1 MNHKTTIL
9 PLAMAAAVALAACS
23 GPKPEQLTSCTEN
36 PVAKEF
42 LETASYPDG
51 DYSESAMPGF
61 DTLKTAFRK
70 DQPSPITVRWNAPKT
85 PLKDVRLVVSC
96 GKKLTDTLFC
106 IPVDPGAD
114 SALVYNL
121 VPGKECAFRVCGL
134 DGKGKEVVLS
144 RGTLQAEGPLRM
156 IYTDALNNVRD
167 LGGWKTADGKTIRY
181 GLIFRGG
188 QLNRQTPPSERD
200 IDLFKRVLGIRNDV
214 DLRWD
219 SELDGGTPDDP
230 SDDLYFTPLG
240 EGVEYVHMPVNLY
253 ALGQADTTQWNN
265 LINHMLDKAIAGEP
279 SYVHCAAGA
288 DRTGTTCFLL
298 EGVLGVTEESLAK
311 DYELTSF
318 SIYGR
323 RTRNDANSY
332 RHMVTYLLSREGETL
347 RDKFEN
353 YFTEYIGISAEKI
366 EAFRAAMLE

>member
-96 GKKLTDTLFC
+96 GKKLADTLFC

-265 LINHMLDKAIAGEP
+265 
-279 SYVHCAAGA
+279 
-288 DRTGTTCFLL
+288 RFGT
-298 EGVLGVTEESLAK
+298 EV
-311 DYELTSF
+311 ELTRGHF
-318 SIYGR
+318 VVKTQIYERMYRGY
-323 RTRNDANSY
+323 TIESMNRNMLVWDASVTWKILKNKAKLTLEVDDILNNKDHKYYSQTAY
-332 RHMVTYLLSREGETL
+332 QQTTSWSDFRHHYASLTFTYHLDAKQKE
-347 RDKFEN
+347 
-353 YFTEYIGISAEKI
+353 
-366 EAFRAAMLE
+366 